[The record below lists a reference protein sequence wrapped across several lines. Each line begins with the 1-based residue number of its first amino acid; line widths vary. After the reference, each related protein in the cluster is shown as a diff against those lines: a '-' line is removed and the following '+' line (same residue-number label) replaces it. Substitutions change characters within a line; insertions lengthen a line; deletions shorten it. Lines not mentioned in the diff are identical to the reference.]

1 MVLLLD
7 GSSSLPESYFDNM
20 KSFARAFISKAN
32 IGPHLTQVSV
42 IQYGSINTIDVP
54 WNVPQERAHLQS
66 LVDLMQQEGGPSHIG
81 NALAF
86 AVRYVTS
93 EIHGARPGASKAV
106 VIVVMDTS
114 WDSVDIAAEAA
125 RSNRKCP
132 AHNPETPLR
141 RCRSV
146 WVGPSFLFFFLEVV
160 GIEPRALYTSDKH
173 SAAELGSQALFSH
186 SSP

>member
-32 IGPHLTQVSV
+32 IGEWCPQSCRGGESSSWGSLILNVSLLLLLLGPHLTQVSV

-81 NALAF
+81 NA
-86 AVRYVTS
+86 
-93 EIHGARPGASKAV
+93 
-106 VIVVMDTS
+106 
-114 WDSVDIAAEAA
+114 
-125 RSNRKCP
+125 
-132 AHNPETPLR
+132 
-141 RCRSV
+141 
-146 WVGPSFLFFFLEVV
+146 
-160 GIEPRALYTSDKH
+160 
-173 SAAELGSQALFSH
+173 
-186 SSP
+186 